1 MRGWFGGC
9 TLAALAALVLAG
21 CAESRLAVHAAKQL
35 GNAAEPA
42 KPTRS
47 GVKIGQPYQ
56 VNGVWYYPHEDAKYD
71 ETGLASWYGEPFHG
85 RATANGET
93 YDMNV
98 VSAAH
103 KTLPLPSFVRV
114 TNLENGRSM
123 VVRVNDRG
131 PFVNG
136 RIIDISRRGAQLL
149 GFYEKGTAKVRVA
162 AVQDADGGAIVPKP
176 DIISPASEA
185 PVAAAPQTGVQ
196 AEALAPPS
204 GMRAQG
210 QQPRAPRGRQPAPVA
225 TAAPR
230 EDGPAVAEQLAQS
243 QAVAVV
249 PVAATGLYIQAG
261 AFLQY
266 DNANR
271 LSAKLSPYG
280 PSRVSNFR
288 INGQEFFRVRI
299 GPLQDVGAAD
309 AALEQLLAQGHTDA
323 RIVVD

>member
-1 MRGWFGGC
+1 M
-9 TLAALAALVLAG
+9 LAALAALGLAS

-35 GNAAEPA
+35 GNAADPA
-42 KPTRS
+42 KPPRN

-56 VNGVWYYPHEDAKYD
+56 VNGVWYYPHDDPKYD

-136 RIIDISRRGAQLL
+136 RIIDVSRRGAQLL
-149 GFYEKGTAKVRVA
+149 GFHEKGTARVRVA
-162 AVQDADGGAIVPKP
+162 AVQDADGGAIVAKP
-176 DIISPASEA
+176 EASPAGQA
-185 PVAAAPQTGVQ
+185 PVVAAPQTGVQ

-204 GMRAQG
+204 GVRTQG
-210 QQPRAPRGRQPAPVA
+210 QQPPAPRGRQPAPVA

-230 EDGPAVAEQLAQS
+230 EGGPAVAEQLAQS

-249 PVAATGLYIQAG
+249 PVTATGLYIQAG

-280 PSRVSNFR
+280 PSRVSSFR

-299 GPLQDVGAAD
+299 GPLQDVAAAD
-309 AALEQLLAQGHTDA
+309 ATLEQLLAQGHADA

>member
-1 MRGWFGGC
+1 MRGRLSGC
-9 TLAALAALVLAG
+9 ALAALAALALGG
-21 CAESRLAVHAAKQL
+21 CAESQLAVHAAKQI

-42 KPTRS
+42 KPPRN

-56 VNGVWYYPHEDAKYD
+56 VNGVWYYPHDDPKYD

-85 RATANGET
+85 RSTANGET

-123 VVRVNDRG
+123 VLRVNDRG

-136 RIIDISRRGAQLL
+136 RIIDVSRRGAQLL
-149 GFYEKGTAKVRVA
+149 GFYEKGTAKVRVTV
-162 AVQDADGGAIVPKP
+162 VQDADGGAIVPKP
-176 DIISPASEA
+176 ETAPAA
-185 PVAAAPQTGVQ
+185 QVAVAAAPQAGVQ
-196 AEALAPPS
+196 AEALPPPS
-204 GMRAQG
+204 GVRVQAAQ
-210 QQPRAPRGRQPAPVA
+210 PSAPRGREPAPVA

-230 EDGPAVAEQLAQS
+230 EAAPPVAERLARS
-243 QAVAVV
+243 QDVEVV
-249 PVAATGLYIQAG
+249 PVSATGLYIQAG

-271 LSAKLSPYG
+271 LSARLSSYG

-288 INGQEFFRVRI
+288 TNGQEFFRVRI
-299 GPLQDVGAAD
+299 GPLQDVAPAD
-309 AALEQLLAQGHTDA
+309 ATLEQLLAQGHTDA